1 MIIAIDGPSASGKST
16 TAKGVADRLK
26 ILYIDTGAMY
36 RAITYGFQANMI
48 DIKNSKEIKDY
59 VSNVKIS
66 FDKNNDVCLN
76 NRCLSSKIRS
86 KNITSKVSSVSAL
99 KPVRDKMVNLQREI
113 ADGGSCILEGRDIG
127 TVVFPKA
134 EYKFFLIANLEDRA
148 KRRMLD
154 LNSDGEVNSIEE
166 VIEQIKKRDD
176 LDSSRKNSPL
186 RMSKDAVLIDTSY
199 LSINAQI
206 NKIVDIIIN

>member
-1 MIIAIDGPSASGKST
+1 
-16 TAKGVADRLK
+16 
-26 ILYIDTGAMY
+26 
-36 RAITYGFQANMI
+36 
-48 DIKNSKEIKDY
+48 
-59 VSNVKIS
+59 
-66 FDKNNDVCLN
+66 
-76 NRCLSSKIRS
+76 
-86 KNITSKVSSVSAL
+86 
-99 KPVRDKMVNLQREI
+99 
-113 ADGGSCILEGRDIG
+113 
-127 TVVFPKA
+127 
-134 EYKFFLIANLEDRA
+134 LIANLEDRA